1 MLIIMKIIS
10 DCFRSNVQNLIFRM
24 VVLKKKK
31 KFFFR
36 WRHVQTAQ
44 YGMFLQQFSVILDVK
59 TVILW

>member
-24 VVLKKKK
+24 VVSKKK

-44 YGMFLQQFSVILDVK
+44 YGMFLQQLSVILDVK